1 MRNRRYTRWTD
12 EEIARLRLLAS
23 MGLRVK
29 SIARELR
36 RSADAVRRESRRN
49 GVRLREQRL
58 LQLCQAGGLVTSI
71 AARTPLCGF
80 HPIPQAP
87 AHAALA
93 TQ

>member
-29 SIARELR
+29 SIAKQLR
-36 RSADAVRRESRRN
+36 RGADAVRRESRRN

-58 LQLCQAGGLVTSI
+58 LELCQAGGLVTSI
-71 AARTPLCGF
+71 GARTSLCGY
-80 HPIPQAP
+80 HSIPKVP